1 MIALIQA
8 RMGSSRLPGK
18 VLTEIYE
25 GKTVLDLICEK
36 LSNSNVLDYI
46 ILTST
51 NERDNVI
58 VDYAIKNQIRYFR
71 GSESDVLERFCSAI
85 DRIKVPAFIR
95 VCADNPL
102 LSLIFLN
109 DLVTDMKDLDYLS
122 HSVNSTPGIQT
133 HFGLFAEA
141 VNSSALLKLNEEL
154 PKDSPLREHVT
165 AGLYTN
171 NTKFKCE
178 FIEVQHLKPNLR
190 FTIDD
195 LEDLE
200 IMKSVLKTSNIDF
213 GDPDSISKSLIN
225 SDQEARMLKQII
237 KYEK

>member
-8 RMGSSRLPGK
+8 RMGSSRLPCK
-18 VLTEIYE
+18 VLTEIFE

-36 LSNSNVLDYI
+36 LCDSNVSNYI

-85 DRIKVPAFIR
+85 DQINVPAFIR

-102 LSLIFLN
+102 LSLTFLN

-122 HSVNSTPGIQT
+122 HSVNSTPGIKT

-154 PKDSPLREHVT
+154 PKDSHLREHVT

-171 NTKFKCE
+171 KAKFKCE
-178 FIEVQHLKPNLR
+178 FIEVKHLKPNLR

-213 GDPDSISKSLIN
+213 GDPNSLSKSLIN
-225 SDQEARMLKQII
+225 PDQEARMLKQIR